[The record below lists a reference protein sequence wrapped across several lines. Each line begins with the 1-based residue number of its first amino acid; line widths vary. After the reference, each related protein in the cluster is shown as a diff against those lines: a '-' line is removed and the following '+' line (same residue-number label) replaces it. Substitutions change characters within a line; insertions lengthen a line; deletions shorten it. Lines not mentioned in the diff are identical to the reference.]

1 MPDFPLTPA
10 VSVAAIFYLCLVRAF
25 RWRRFDAIHR
35 QYDARFK
42 SRSLTP
48 EEAQE
53 VVHVAAFYDMPLLL
67 NYSVAFAL
75 FKTYAIVSRH
85 LLSSHVQLNL
95 TLPYPKAIHIST
107 FNQNG

>member
-10 VSVAAIFYLCLVRAF
+10 VSVTAIFYLCLVRAF

-75 FKTYAIVSRH
+75 FKTYAIVS
-85 LLSSHVQLNL
+85 
-95 TLPYPKAIHIST
+95 
-107 FNQNG
+107 

>member
-10 VSVAAIFYLCLVRAF
+10 IGVATLFYLCLVRAL

-42 SRSLTP
+42 SGSLTP

-53 VVHVAAFYDMPLLL
+53 VVHLGAFYDMPLLL
-67 NYSVAFAL
+67 NYAVAFAL
-75 FKTYAIVSRH
+75 FKTYAIVS
-85 LLSSHVQLNL
+85 
-95 TLPYPKAIHIST
+95 
-107 FNQNG
+107 